1 MKISAEAADANRKL
15 INEIRTRWQKH
26 EENMNKRCPL
36 EYLEEIKEKT
46 RVSFEIGVYPS
57 ESAFE
62 RETYK
67 PGDGDIMQPA
77 RPGSMDHKK
86 YKSKGLNDDTQI
98 SS

>member
-1 MKISAEAADANRKL
+1 MKISAEAANRNREL
-15 INEIRTRWQKH
+15 INDIKTRWQKH
-26 EENMNKRCPL
+26 EENMNKKSPL

-46 RVSFEIGVYPS
+46 RVSFEVGTYPG
-57 ESAFE
+57 ESAYE

-86 YKSKGLNDDTQI
+86 YKSKGLGDDSQI